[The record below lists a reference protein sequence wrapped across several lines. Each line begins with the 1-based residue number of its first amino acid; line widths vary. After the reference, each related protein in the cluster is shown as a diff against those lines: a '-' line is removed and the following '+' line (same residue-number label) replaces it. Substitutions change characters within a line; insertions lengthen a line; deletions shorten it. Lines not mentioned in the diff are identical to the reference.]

1 MAGEIPMSVKWLVAT
16 TDLASVNV
24 SQFCAQHGI
33 GRTAF
38 YEIRKR
44 FEAEGDAGLEPRS
57 RAPKTVANKTP
68 LKIEEQIVRLRKELD
83 GDGLDAGAETIEWH
97 LLKQFESEMVPSPST
112 IWRILKQRGLVVDD
126 PSKRPSKVWKRF
138 AAERANELFQID
150 GTDYELAT
158 GQIVKIINI
167 IDDGS
172 RYCPASQAHRSE
184 SYVAAWSTSCASFVD
199 AGMPARFLSDNG
211 KAFRKLDATLASI
224 GVSMGHSSI
233 YHPQTC
239 GKVER
244 FHQTQAKWLAARP
257 QAQNLAELQG
267 LLDRFRRIYNHDR
280 PHRSIGRNT
289 PAAQWQTM
297 PKTGPTDRPLNL
309 EVPTTTHHSKVAAN
323 GAVHASS
330 YRISLG
336 AKHAGQM
343 AWTIITGT
351 RADVFINNQH
361 TRKLTLDPTKV
372 VQPLHSRKGRPRKD
386 TP

>member
-1 MAGEIPMSVKWLVAT
+1 MSVKRLVAAA
-16 TDLASVNV
+16 DVSSLNV
-24 SQFCAQHGI
+24 SQFCVEHGI

-38 YEIRKR
+38 YELRR
-44 FEAEGDAGLEPRS
+44 RSAAEGESGLEPRS

-68 LKIEEQIVRLRKELD
+68 IEVEELIVKLRKQLD
-83 GDGLDAGAETIEWH
+83 DDGLDAGPETIRWH
-97 LLKQFESEMVPSPST
+97 LQRHPDRPEKAPVGAT
-112 IWRILKQRGLVVDD
+112 IWRILRARGFIVDD
-126 PSKRPSKVWKRF
+126 PTKRPSKVWKRF
-138 AAERANELFQID
+138 AAERANELSQID
-150 GTDYELAT
+150 GTDYELAS

-172 RYCPASQAHRSE
+172 RYCPASQAHRSG
-184 SYVAAWSTSCASFVD
+184 SYVAAWSTLCAAFED

-257 QAQNLAELQG
+257 EAQNLAELQG
-267 LLDRFRRIYNHDR
+267 LLDQFRHIYNHER
-280 PHRSIGRNT
+280 PHRGIGRNT
-289 PAAQWQTM
+289 PAAQWQAM
-297 PKTGPTDRPLNL
+297 PKTGPADQPLNL

-372 VQPLHSRKGRPRKD
+372 VQPLHPRKGRPRKD